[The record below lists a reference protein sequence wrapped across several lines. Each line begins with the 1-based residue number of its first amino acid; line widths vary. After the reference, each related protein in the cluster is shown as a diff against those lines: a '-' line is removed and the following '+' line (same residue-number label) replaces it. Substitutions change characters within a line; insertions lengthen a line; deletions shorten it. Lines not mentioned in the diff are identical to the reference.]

1 MKKILDSLFSM
12 QLTLV
17 LLLMFAISAGVATF
31 IENDFGTTAA
41 KIAIYNAT
49 WFEIL
54 LLVLTVNLCGSLIEN
69 KMWQKKKYT
78 LFLFHISFI
87 IILVGSGITRYYGYE
102 GMMHIREG
110 SASDQFTS
118 NKTYISALFN
128 KEGQSFVKRK
138 SVLLAGNDR
147 QKPGF
152 SLDTDVSSIDIK
164 MLDFVPNAAMV
175 LTKVP
180 DGEPIISMM
189 VVSEMG
195 NESVVLRQNE
205 SMTRGNSSISFDDEA
220 AENAIQINLENGK
233 LFISAPSKLVL
244 MNMAAQKSDTIAA
257 GQKVEFVAMQLYAFG
272 GNRIVLRQFEES
284 ASLRP
289 VPSNQ
294 QNQGNGMDAMLL
306 EVSTDEQTSEV
317 VVWGKKGIIGDFK
330 PLEINGET
338 IKLSYG
344 SIPIQL
350 PFAIKLNKFIL
361 DRYPGSNS
369 PSSYASEVTLL
380 DEANNYELDFRIYMN
395 HILNYKGYRFY
406 QSSYDTDEL
415 GTVLS
420 VNHDGL
426 GTIVSYIG
434 YALMALGM
442 VLSLVSRKTRFRK
455 VLNMISK
462 TREKRTSL
470 LSSLLFI
477 GLIVP
482 SIAFSQAETT
492 QVNGVEVSVVD
503 KDHADEF
510 GHLIVLSTNG
520 RLEPMNTLS
529 NKILRKFTGKSSFE
543 GLNSDQVFIGI
554 FSDPATWQTVPLIK
568 IKNADLRK
576 LLNINGK
583 YASFSDFFNFDQR
596 NSYKLGAYVD
606 EAHQKKTMDQTKFD
620 KEVIKADEKV
630 NIFYMVYSGNFL
642 SLFPTSYTA
651 KAQWYNPNDKVE
663 GLSREDSLFV
673 TNVISMYVESLSA
686 AYVDGNYTTADDMVN
701 AINMYQ
707 LKYASEVLPTEQK
720 TNIEILSNKA
730 NIFERLFKF
739 YGLFGILFLLILFLN
754 LVSPKFKIGL
764 LQKTIIGFLLIAF
777 IFQTLGLAARWYI
790 AGHAPLSNG
799 YESMIFLSWAVMLA
813 GFLLARRSNIA
824 LAATTVLA
832 SLILFVAHLNWMNPE
847 VTNLVPVLK
856 SVWLTIHVAIIVSSY
871 GFLGLGMVLGLF
883 NLLLMIFQN
892 KKNLESFN
900 LTIKEISLTS
910 EATLTIGLYMISIGT
925 FLGGVWAN
933 ESWGRYWGW
942 DPKETWALVTI
953 LVYAFIIHLNFIP
966 GVVGRYLFNALSV
979 VGFSSVLMTYFGVN
993 YYLSG
998 LHSYAAGD
1006 PVPIPMFV
1014 YYTIAGLALILILA
1028 YINNF
1033 KMGQLIK
1040 KGKRV

>member
-1 MKKILDSLFSM
+1 M
-12 QLTLV
+12 QLTVV

-41 KIAIYNAT
+41 KIAVYNAT

-54 LLVLTVNLCGSLIEN
+54 LLLLAVNLMGSLIEN
-69 KMWQKKKYT
+69 KMWRKKKYT
-78 LFLFHISFI
+78 LFLFHVSFI
-87 IILVGSGITRYYGYE
+87 VILVGAGITRYYGYE

-110 SASDQFTS
+110 SSSDQLIS
-118 NKTYISALFN
+118 NETYISALFN

-138 SVLLAGNDR
+138 QVLLAGNDR
-147 QKPGF
+147 KKPGF
-152 SLDTDVSSIDIK
+152 SLETDASAIDIK
-164 MLDFVPNAAMV
+164 MLDFVPNAAVV

-180 DGEPIISMM
+180 NGEPIISMM

-205 SMTRGNSSISFDDEA
+205 SMVRGNSSISFDDET

-233 LFISAPSKLVL
+233 LFITAPTNLVL
-244 MNMAAQKSDTIAA
+244 MNMAAQTSDTIAA
-257 GQKVEFVAMQLYAFG
+257 GQKVEFAPMQLYAVG

-306 EVSTDEQTSEV
+306 EVSTDDDTREI

-330 PLEINGET
+330 PVKIKGET
-338 IKLSYG
+338 IRLSYG

-350 PFAIKLNKFIL
+350 PFAIQLNKFIL

-380 DEANNYELDFRIYMN
+380 DEANDYELDFRIYMN

-426 GTIVSYIG
+426 GTIISYIG

-455 VLNMISK
+455 VLRMISE

-470 LSSLLFI
+470 LSSILFI

-482 SIAFSQAETT
+482 SIAFSQAEFR
-492 QVNGVEVSVVD
+492 QVNGVEVNVVN

-529 NKILRKFTGKSSFE
+529 SKILRKFSGKSTFE

-568 IKNADLRK
+568 VKDAELRK

-620 KEVIKADEKV
+620 KEVISADEKV

-642 SLFPTSYTA
+642 RLFPRTYDP

-663 GLSREDSLFV
+663 GSSREDSLFV
-673 TNVISMYVESLSA
+673 TNVISMYVESLNA
-686 AYVDGNYTTADDMVN
+686 ASQDGSFATADDMVN

-707 LKYASEVLPTEQK
+707 KKYAAEVLPTEKK

-730 NIFERLFKF
+730 DVFERLFKF
-739 YGLFGILFLLILFLN
+739 YGLFGLVFLLVLFLN
-754 LVSPKFKIGL
+754 LVFTKFKTGILRKSIVG
-764 LQKTIIGFLLIAF
+764 ILLIAF

-799 YESMIFLSWAVMLA
+799 YESMIFLSWATMLA
-813 GFLLARRSNIA
+813 GFLLVRRSNIA

-871 GFLGLGMVLGLF
+871 GFLGLGMILGLF

-910 EATLTIGLYMISIGT
+910 EATMTIGLYMISIGT

-942 DPKETWALVTI
+942 DPKETWALVSI

-979 VGFSSVLMTYFGVN
+979 LGFSSILMTYFGVN

-1006 PVPIPMFV
+1006 PVPIPTFV
-1014 YYTIAGLALILILA
+1014 YYTIAALAVILVLA

-1033 KMGQLIK
+1033 KMGQLMK
-1040 KGKRV
+1040 QEKRV